1 MAGRSP
7 DVHAAGRARSVEDPL
22 AGALGMVPVD
32 ALADAATLPDAL
44 SSVLR
49 NLDDDVSSADACRSI
64 VRQLPDAPAFFGAAL
79 IEIAEAADRSGL
91 FNAYHNPVHSRDVG
105 VIFVNLMRLQA
116 MLESGAAKPDVTDF
130 LTGCC
135 AAFGHDV
142 GHDGTD
148 GGPDAE
154 PFRLEK
160 IAADTVGGIMER
172 HTVDFHLIERAY
184 CAIMATEV
192 QNGYRALEKAGRG
205 PLPEDVP
212 ECLRGLAGR
221 KNREIACLL
230 RDADVMQSAG
240 LTAEDHDRQ
249 TARLE
254 RERGI
259 PAHSMGARGADFFLK
274 DVIKG
279 RFLSAA
285 GHVFQPR
292 LDRLLRLNALRAGTT
307 RATGGLA
314 DFERTGS

>member
-1 MAGRSP
+1 MAGRTP
-7 DVHAAGRARSVEDPL
+7 DVHVAGRTPSAEDPL
-22 AGALGMVPVD
+22 AGALGMVPVA
-32 ALADAATLPDAL
+32 ALADATALPDAL
-44 SSVLR
+44 SAVLR
-49 NLDDDVSSADACRSI
+49 GLDDQVSSTEACRSI
-64 VRQLPDAPAFFGAAL
+64 LRQLPQAPAFLGEALLDIAA
-79 IEIAEAADRSGL
+79 AADRSGL
-91 FNAYHNPVHSRDVG
+91 GNAYHNPVHSRDVG
-105 VIFVNLMRLQA
+105 VIFANLVRLQA
-116 MLESGAAKPDVTDF
+116 LLECGAPKPDVTDF

-142 GHDGTD
+142 GHDGKE
-148 GGPDAE
+148 GGLDAE
-154 PFRLEK
+154 PFRLER
-160 IAADTVGGIMER
+160 IAAETVGGIMER

-192 QNGYRALEKAGRG
+192 QNGYRALEKSGRG
-205 PLPEDVP
+205 PLPADVP
-212 ECLRGLAGR
+212 ECLHGLAGR

-259 PAHSMGARGADFFLK
+259 PTHSMGARGADFFLK

-292 LDRLLRLNALRAGTT
+292 LDRLLKLNALRARTQD
-307 RATGGLA
+307 ASGGLA
-314 DFERTGS
+314 AFDRG

>member
-1 MAGRSP
+1 MVVRTP
-7 DVHAAGRARSVEDPL
+7 YVRDAGRASSLADPL
-22 AGALGMVPVD
+22 AGAIGILPVV
-32 ALADAATLPDAL
+32 ALADAAALPDAL
-44 SSVLR
+44 SAMLR
-49 NLDDDVSSADACRSI
+49 RLDDQISSVEACRSI
-64 VRQLPDAPAFFGAAL
+64 LRHLPDVPAGLGESLLDIAA
-79 IEIAEAADRSGL
+79 AADRSGL
-91 FNAYHNPVHSRDVG
+91 GNAYHNPGHSRDVG
-105 VIFVNLMRLQA
+105 IIFVNLMRLQS
-116 MLESGAAKPDVTDF
+116 LLTTGTQAADATDF

-142 GHDGTD
+142 GHDGTE

-160 IAADTVGGIMER
+160 IAAETVGGIMES
-172 HTVDFHLIERAY
+172 HAVDFHLIDRAY

-192 QNGYRALEKAGRG
+192 QNGYRALEEAGRG
-205 PLPEDVP
+205 SLPEDAP
-212 ECLRGLAGR
+212 DCLHGLEGR

-259 PAHSMGARGADFFLK
+259 PAHSMGVRGADFFLK

-292 LDRLLRLNALRAGTT
+292 LDRLLRLNALRARTKQAQ
-307 RATGGLA
+307 RGLA
-314 DFERTGS
+314 AFDRR